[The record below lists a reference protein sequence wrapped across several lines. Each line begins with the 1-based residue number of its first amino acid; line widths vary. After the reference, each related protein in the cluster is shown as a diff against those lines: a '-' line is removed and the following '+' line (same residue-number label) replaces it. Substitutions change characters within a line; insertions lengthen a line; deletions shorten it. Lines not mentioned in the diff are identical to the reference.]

1 MGLIWW
7 LIIGFIAGGV
17 ARALWPG
24 PDPFTIG
31 QTLALGLVGS
41 FVGGFIFNLIGPGSV
56 FSPRRAGLIGSV
68 LGAVVALGVW
78 RLVRDAASGQEQE
91 TDS

>member
-1 MGLIWW
+1 MGLVWW
-7 LIIGFIAGGV
+7 LIVGAIAGGA
-17 ARALWPG
+17 ARAIWPG
-24 PDPFTIG
+24 PDPLTIG

-56 FSPRRAGLIGSV
+56 FSVRRAGLIGSI

-78 RLVRDAASGQEQE
+78 RVVVNASNKPE
-91 TDS
+91 SPPA

>member
-7 LIIGFIAGGV
+7 LIIGFVAGGA
-17 ARALWPG
+17 ARAIWPG

-41 FVGGFIFNLIGPGSV
+41 FVGGLIFNLIGPGSV

-78 RLVRDAASGQEQE
+78 RLVRNVGSDQGEG